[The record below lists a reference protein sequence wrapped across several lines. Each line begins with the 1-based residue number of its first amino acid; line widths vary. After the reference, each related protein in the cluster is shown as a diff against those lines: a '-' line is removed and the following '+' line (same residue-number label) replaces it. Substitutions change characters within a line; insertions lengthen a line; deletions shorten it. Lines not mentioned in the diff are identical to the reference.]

1 MLVPKIAATAVAML
15 APAEGGPAV
24 NHIGAINKQ
33 YFNAA
38 AEI

>member
-1 MLVPKIAATAVAML
+1 MLVPKIAAIAVAMV
-15 APAEGGPAV
+15 ASAEGGPAV
-24 NHIGAINKQ
+24 SDIGAINKQ